1 MQINLRTL
9 SRQYASG
16 ILTKTEYRK
25 ARTDL
30 LEYMVDDDLTVPQ
43 TTLTDE
49 SAKEDKEQTTSPSK
63 SD

>member
-25 ARTDL
+25 ARTNL
-30 LEYMVDDDLTVPQ
+30 LEVLVNDDLTVPQ
-43 TTLTDE
+43 TTLTDNPANKDE
-49 SAKEDKEQTTSPSK
+49 EEITPTPK
-63 SD
+63 